1 MYISFDTAFLKL
13 FPNFIEEFNKL
24 FDEEHRIAVDGDG
37 PLPTEIRIFALL
49 RLGIS
54 NPVDVARYLNL
65 SVNTVYVYKTRI
77 KAKARVPKN
86 EFDDLIMAIPKL

>member
-24 FDEEHRIAVDGDG
+24 FDEEHRIGIDSDGR
-37 PLPTEIRIFALL
+37 LPTEIRIFALL

-65 SVNTVYVYKTRI
+65 SVNTVYVYKTRV
-77 KAKARVPKN
+77 KARARVPKAQ
-86 EFDDLIMAIPKL
+86 FDDLVMAIPKV

>member
-24 FDEEHRIAVDGDG
+24 LDEEHRISIDSGGA
-37 PLPTEIRIFALL
+37 LPTEIRIFALL

-77 KAKARVPKN
+77 KTKAIVPKN
-86 EFDDLIMAIPKL
+86 EFEDMVMAIPKL